1 MTTRPGYV
9 WDATASQWV
18 EIGQAAVLA
27 PIKYQTSQP
36 SSPATGDI
44 WIDSDEDVPSVDS
57 TLYYRWTKTMS
68 GGETSLSGTD
78 NNSLAL
84 KYTPGYE
91 SVFINGVLQVRG
103 SDYVATTGTTVTGLI
118 ALTAS
123 DVVMV
128 ESIIA
133 YSVGDTYTQAVTD
146 TKLSSIT
153 SGFRNAIINGGFDIW
168 QRGTSFTP
176 SSNLI
181 YTADRFFAY
190 NSGNGSMTV
199 SRQTFTPGNTISGY
213 EPQFFLRTVVASV
226 GTSTLFNL
234 GQRIEDVRKFAGQTV
249 TVSFWMKSDASRT
262 VTGFAYQLFG
272 TGGSTF
278 TMTQYGTFNVTT
290 SWQRFTATVNIPSI
304 SGKTIGA
311 DSYLAI
317 ELNLP
322 ATTQTT
328 EIWGMQ
334 VEAGSV
340 ATPFEQRPIG
350 TELAL
355 CQRYYWRGG
364 NASPG
369 IFSSAS
375 LARYSVRLPVSMRI
389 APTISAIAAPL
400 IVNPTVTEGQ
410 TGSQTTN
417 FIATAGSGSVTTDA
431 ASQIQFGGFASA
443 VDGRPTTLLNNCLEF
458 SAEL

>member
-1 MTTRPGYV
+1 MAKKAKVYTGTEWV
-9 WDATASQWV
+9 DLAAATADLSQY
-18 EIGQAAVLA
+18 ANLTTT
-27 PIKYQTSQP
+27 PI
-36 SSPATGDI
+36 
-44 WIDSDEDVPSVDS
+44 
-57 TLYYRWTKTMS
+57 
-68 GGETSLSGTD
+68 
-78 NNSLAL
+78 
-84 KYTPGYE
+84 
-91 SVFINGVLQVRG
+91 
-103 SDYVATTGTTVTGLI
+103 
-118 ALTAS
+118 
-123 DVVMV
+123 
-128 ESIIA
+128 
-133 YSVGDTYTQAVTD
+133 
-146 TKLSSIT
+146 

-278 TMTQYGTFNVTT
+278 TTTQYGTFNVTT

-304 SGKTIGA
+304 SGKTIGT

-322 ATTQTT
+322 AATQTT

-355 CQRYYWRGG
+355 CQRYFTRIDTQSPFGGVYTLNAVSAANAEFDIVIPLPVQMRSTPTPSTNISAFISGTPTGTQVSLYRGG
-364 NASPG
+364 YVGGTWTSNGLRASKNH
-369 IFSSAS
+369 IW
-375 LARYSVRLPVSMRI
+375 V
-389 APTISAIAAPL
+389 AI
-400 IVNPTVTEGQ
+400 NGW
-410 TGSQTTN
+410 
-417 FIATAGSGSVTTDA
+417 SGSNAGTSGVLDIGPGVVFDA
-431 ASQIQFGGFASA
+431 
-443 VDGRPTTLLNNCLEF
+443 

>member
-1 MTTRPGYV
+1 LAKKSRV
-9 WDATASQWV
+9 WDGTAWQ
-18 EIGQAAVLA
+18 ELA
-27 PIKYQTSQP
+27 SAQT
-36 SSPATGDI
+36 D
-44 WIDSDEDVPSVDS
+44 
-57 TLYYRWTKTMS
+57 
-68 GGETSLSGTD
+68 
-78 NNSLAL
+78 
-84 KYTPGYE
+84 
-91 SVFINGVLQVRG
+91 
-103 SDYVATTGTTVTGLI
+103 
-118 ALTAS
+118 LTA
-123 DVVMV
+123 
-128 ESIIA
+128 
-133 YSVGDTYTQAVTD
+133 YSTTAQTTA
-146 TKLSSIT
+146 
-153 SGFRNAIINGGFDIW
+153 GFRNAIINGGFDVW

-176 SSNLI
+176 SSSLI
-181 YTADRFFAY
+181 YTADRFFGF

-278 TMTQYGTFNVTT
+278 TTTQYGTFNVTT

-304 SGKTIGA
+304 SGKTIGT

-322 ATTQTT
+322 AATQTT

-355 CQRYYWRGG
+355 CQRYYQLVAFCGVATGTGEMGASGIAKVTMRTTPGLGTVLRSDADYSGTNNQIIRIGFGPTTVGSATTAVIGANGFLSLYTTGLTSGG
-364 NASPG
+364 V
-369 IFSSAS
+369 
-375 LARYSVRLPVSMRI
+375 Y
-389 APTISAIAAPL
+389 
-400 IVNPTVTEGQ
+400 
-410 TGSQTTN
+410 
-417 FIATAGSGSVTTDA
+417 SGSA
-431 ASQIQFGGFASA
+431 
-443 VDGRPTTLLNNCLEF
+443 TL